1 MGQDATASCP
11 GQGQFA
17 VVVCIVSCI
26 NLWAGNPLWNVRIS
40 GQMIAFVLLRV
51 LLVLLLVAANAFFA
65 AAEFALVSVRDTR
78 IQQLIDARRIGARIL
93 QRLHRRLDEVVNGV
107 QLGVTVVSLTLG
119 WIGEPMVAHF
129 VESFQFLQRVPHAMV
144 YAHTIAIVI
153 AFGLI
158 TFMHVIL
165 GELVPKSLA
174 LQRAEQV
181 ALAVAAPMDVFL
193 TLTRPV
199 TFIMGKS
206 AGYVLRI
213 FGLRKMRQGP
223 VHSPDEV
230 KLIVSASRELG
241 QIAQAQEEMVHHALE
256 LENITAREVMV
267 PRPDIFSLPG
277 DLTLQEALDH
287 VVEEQHS
294 RVPVYDPKSGP
305 EHIIG
310 VLYAKDLMRWVL
322 RLTARPLHPMPARG
336 PDVRI
341 GDMKIGETTIGEM
354 KISQMMHDALVV
366 PETKPLSELLDE
378 FKERKRHMAIVV
390 DEFGSTAGL
399 ITVED
404 ILEQLVG
411 EIEDEFDVVPHQPSA
426 LGESKSLVLDGTVGL
441 RDLESQYDL
450 LLPRDAGFETLA
462 GFMLSRLQK
471 IPAIGDS
478 CYYGGRRFTVQEM
491 DGYRI
496 SRVKIEDVQPVAV
509 QAGA

>member
-1 MGQDATASCP
+1 
-11 GQGQFA
+11 
-17 VVVCIVSCI
+17 
-26 NLWAGNPLWNVRIS
+26 
-40 GQMIAFVLLRV
+40 MIAFVLLRV

-78 IQQLIDARRIGARIL
+78 IQQLIDTRRIGARIV
-93 QRLHRRLDEVVNGV
+93 QRLHRNLDEVVNGV

-129 VESFQFLQRVPHAMV
+129 VESFQFLQRVPHALV
-144 YAHTIAIVI
+144 YAHSIAIVV

-181 ALAVAAPMDVFL
+181 ALAVAAPMEVFL
-193 TLTRPV
+193 TLTRPA
-199 TFIMGKS
+199 TFIMGRA
-206 AGYVLRI
+206 AGSVLRV
-213 FGLRKMRQGP
+213 FGLRKMGQGP

-241 QIAQAQEEMVHHALE
+241 QIAPAQEEMVHHALE

-277 DLTLQEALDH
+277 DLTLLEALEH

-322 RLTARPLHPMPARG
+322 PLSARPLQVSQLRM
-336 PDVRI
+336 PDVKAP
-341 GDMKIGETTIGEM
+341 DAKMGET
-354 KISQMMHDALVV
+354 KISQVMHDALVV

-411 EIEDEFDVVPHQPSA
+411 EIADEFDVAPHPPAPLS
-426 LGESKSLVLDGTVGL
+426 GSKSLVLDGTVGL

-471 IPAIGDS
+471 IPATGDA
-478 CYYGGRRFTVQEM
+478 CYYGGRRFTVEEM
-491 DGYRI
+491 DGHRI
-496 SRVKIEDVQPVAV
+496 SKVKIEDVQPMT
-509 QAGA
+509 QAGVVTV